1 MIGSLPSGLEAVI
14 WCYACIAMRLG
25 PMLATLPPFSSSG
38 LSWMLRALLL
48 SMVCLSITPLIGS
61 QVSIQTPHT
70 LAIGVGVLVCEFL
83 FGAALALSIH
93 MFLGA
98 FQTVASTLGALAGFE
113 MDDQTDSAGIGN
125 LIQRI
130 FAWTAGA
137 LFVLSGGHR
146 WALQLVFASLEQ
158 LPLGFSFDVSDWLY
172 EVPARFGNSLAIA
185 LRLALP
191 AALVFFAIGIA
202 RSWISRGLSAW
213 DRLAVAGPLHTLGLV
228 WGLLLSLSSM
238 GWLYQAE
245 IANWMDQTHRSLLDP
260 QRWSSSSET
269 QVAGEDG

>member
-1 MIGSLPSGLEAVI
+1 MMGSLPSGLEAVV
-14 WCYACIAMRLG
+14 WCYACLAMRLG
-25 PMLATLPPFSSSG
+25 PMLATLPPFSLSG
-38 LSWMLRALLL
+38 ISWMIRALLL

-61 QVSIQTPHT
+61 QVSIDTPKT
-70 LAIGVGVLVCEFL
+70 VGMGLGVLVCEFL
-83 FGAALALSIH
+83 FGAALALSLH
-93 MFLGA
+93 MFLSA
-98 FQTVASTLGALAGFE
+98 FQTVASTLGELSGFG
-113 MDDQTDSAGIGN
+113 MDDQADSGGIGN

-130 FAWTAGA
+130 FVWTACA

-146 WALQLVFASLEQ
+146 WAMQLVFASFEQ
-158 LPLGFSFDVSDWLY
+158 LPLGLSFDVSDWLY
-172 EVPARFGNSLAIA
+172 EVPLRFGNALAIA

-191 AALVFFAIGIA
+191 AAVVLVAIGTA
-202 RSWISRGLSAW
+202 RAWVTRGLSAW
-213 DRLAVAGPLHTLGLV
+213 DRLAVAGPLHSWGLV

-245 IANWMDQTHRSLLDP
+245 IATWMDQTHRSLLDP